1 MKFVPRRKLW
11 TLSLLV
17 ISLWSAWWLS
27 PVARAQWQRWRV
39 EREITLPPRISAET
53 SVYEPET
60 QRLTL
65 RGQYFDAAADITLL
79 SANGQ
84 IAFRTAQVANGTT
97 IIVEGVALI
106 SSFELVTVTVTNPLT
121 SGHAG
126 EAPSSAIVLGMT
138 APLRLNKSGSTLSVT
153 RNVAAPDQASSLS
166 VAEVQQIIAQA
177 VAEADAQNL
186 KVTIAVVDAESNA
199 LGTFAM
205 TGAAATTRV
214 GGATGCTPTGCANA
228 SLPLRCGLEGVC
240 VPSCAASLAKAV
252 TGSFLSSRGHAFS
265 TRTASFIVQEHFP
278 PGVNFQGSGPLFGV
292 QFSQLLC
299 SDVNPRSALGLSA
312 DPGGLPLYKN
322 GVKVGGVGIEG
333 DGRYTLAEAVTN
345 PQEEIIALAA
355 QRGFAAPDEITGDK
369 IIVNGIRFPYV
380 KAATPPTR
388 TVQAFVALAGATV
401 TCLGLSPAAVR
412 AALPSEFIN
421 ATVGDAPAGRINTRL
436 FPAGAASFA
445 STSDLSSAEVTR
457 LLTQAAKQAFLTR
470 AAIRQP
476 LNSAAEV
483 NITVCDADGKIL
495 GIFSTADAPIFGFDV
510 SAQKARSAAFF
521 SHADAANRLRN
532 AGFGSFVTASEQDGL
547 RLIGSQAFSDRAIGF
562 LARPFY
568 PDGIDRTPNGPYSVP
583 ITNFSPFN
591 VGLQLSLIQQPF
603 FENLLMF
610 IDSGNVVAGTDA
622 LTKPCPTASLA
633 SLANG
638 LQIFPG
644 SVALYKNGKLV
655 GAIGVSGDG
664 VDQDD
669 IIAAMGST
677 GFEAPENI
685 RTDQVFVRGT
695 RLPYVKFPR
704 NPNRE

>member
-1 MKFVPRRKLW
+1 MKFVSRKQLW
-11 TLSLLV
+11 VFALTIFVVSSVWQLP
-17 ISLWSAWWLS
+17 
-27 PVARAQWQRWRV
+27 PVARAQWQRWRG
-39 EREITLPPRISAET
+39 EREFTMPPRISAEA
-53 SVYEPET
+53 SLYEPEA

-65 RGQYFDAAADITLL
+65 RGAHFDPQAEVTLL

-84 IAFRTAQVANGTT
+84 IAFRSARIVNHAS
-97 IIVEGVALI
+97 IIIEGVEPL
-106 SSFELVTVTVTNPLT
+106 SGFELVTITVTNPMA
-121 SGHAG
+121 SGQST
-126 EAPSSAIVLGMT
+126 EAPSSSIVLPMS
-138 APLRLNKSGSTLSVT
+138 APLRRSSNTPTINVT
-153 RNVAAPDQASSLS
+153 RNTAAPDQAGALS
-166 VAEVQQIIAQA
+166 IAEVQQVIAQA

-186 KVTIAVVDAESNA
+186 KVTISVVDSEGNA

-205 TGAAATTRV
+205 TGAAVTTRV
-214 GGATGCTPTGCANA
+214 GGNAGCVPTGCAT
-228 SLPLRCGLEGVC
+228 LPLRCGLEGVC
-240 VPSCAASLAKAV
+240 VPACAASLAKAV

-299 SDVNPRSALGLSA
+299 SDVNARSALGLSA

-333 DGRYTLAEAVTN
+333 DGRYVLAESPALS
-345 PQEEIIALAA
+345 PAEEIIALAA
-355 QRGFAAPDEITGDK
+355 TRNFAAPDEITGDK

-380 KAATPPTR
+380 KAATPPAR
-388 TVQAFVALAGATV
+388 TVLAFGSLAGTTV
-401 TCLGLSPAAVR
+401 TCLGLSPAVAR
-412 AALPSEFIN
+412 ASLPSEFVT
-421 ATVGDAPAGRINTRL
+421 ATLGDAPAGRINTRL
-436 FPAGAASFA
+436 FPAGAASF
-445 STSDLSSAEVTR
+445 TSSVDLSAAEVTR
-457 LLTQAAKQAFLTR
+457 LLVQAAKQAFLTR

-495 GIFSTADAPIFGFDV
+495 GIFSTADAPLFGFDV

-532 AGFGSFVTASEQDGL
+532 AGFGAFVNASEQDGL
-547 RLIGSQAFSDRAIGF
+547 RLTGSQAFSDRAIGF

-583 ITNFSPFN
+583 IANFSPFN
-591 VGLQLSLIQQPF
+591 LGLQLSLIQQPF

-610 IDSGNVVAGTDA
+610 IDNGNVAAGTDA
-622 LTKPCPTASLA
+622 LTKPCPSAGLG

-644 SVALYKNGKLV
+644 SVPLYKNGKLV
-655 GAIGVSGDG
+655 GAIGISGDG

-669 IIAAMGST
+669 LISAMGST
-677 GFEAPENI
+677 GFEAPENL

-704 NPNRE
+704 NPNRD